1 MIGVGID
8 TGGTCTDAVIL
19 ETEGNRVLSIG
30 KTLTTKYDLKEGIL
44 KALSA
49 LNQDLLL
56 KAEYISLSTTLA
68 TNACVE
74 GKGGRAK
81 LVFIG
86 VKPQVIERM
95 QGIYGLPPV
104 EEICFLEG
112 DAALSDKEGGK
123 PDWNAFRTLV
133 KETFGIYDSA
143 AIVQINAKFND
154 GRFEKEAEAIVAEE
168 LGIPCVRGYDLYQE
182 LNVQKRGATALLNAR
197 LIPVMRDFFDSVE
210 RSLAEL
216 GLNIPIQVVK
226 SDGSIMSKEY
236 AMNRPVETL
245 LCGPA
250 ASIIGAME
258 LSSKKDALIVDMG
271 GTTSDVALL
280 KDRVPV
286 TSDSGISIG
295 PWKTMVK
302 GVTIDTFALGGDS
315 AVEHDDK
322 NIFLDK
328 RRIVPLSMASAKYPE
343 ICGKLKALNGE
354 CAIYSYPASQFFL
367 LVNEPSELKK
377 YTSGEQKLIAALKKG
392 PLMFR
397 DAAEAVGI
405 SPYVFKTRRLEDEG
419 IIIRCGVTPTD
430 IMHIYGD
437 FTAYDREA
445 AKAGVRYLAFAVGR
459 DFDEICR
466 EIYNLAKERLYRN
479 LTRIFMQYETKGGL
493 SVEDGIALEKL
504 ASFIYQQK
512 SCGSRFVAPDFQ
524 SDIGFIGIGAPTRI
538 FLPDVAQLFGADA
551 DVPEYAEVANAI
563 GAAVGSVAADY
574 SVQIRPDSNS
584 YRLEGGSRVL
594 RFDDY
599 EKAVDVAKEIAEAR
613 AREKAQAQGAER
625 IIRVDFEVKED
636 FYDLT
641 SEDSRLFLEA
651 TVTAKAV
658 TK

>member
-1 MIGVGID
+1 
-8 TGGTCTDAVIL
+8 
-19 ETEGNRVLSIG
+19 
-30 KTLTTKYDLKEGIL
+30 
-44 KALSA
+44 
-49 LNQDLLL
+49 
-56 KAEYISLSTTLA
+56 
-68 TNACVE
+68 
-74 GKGGRAK
+74 
-81 LVFIG
+81 
-86 VKPQVIERM
+86 
-95 QGIYGLPPV
+95 
-104 EEICFLEG
+104 
-112 DAALSDKEGGK
+112 
-123 PDWNAFRTLV
+123 
-133 KETFGIYDSA
+133 
-143 AIVQINAKFND
+143 
-154 GRFEKEAEAIVAEE
+154 
-168 LGIPCVRGYDLYQE
+168 
-182 LNVQKRGATALLNAR
+182 
-197 LIPVMRDFFDSVE
+197 
-210 RSLAEL
+210 
-216 GLNIPIQVVK
+216 
-226 SDGSIMSKEY
+226 
-236 AMNRPVETL
+236 
-245 LCGPA
+245 
-250 ASIIGAME
+250 
-258 LSSKKDALIVDMG
+258 MG

-367 LVNEPSELKK
+367 LVNEPSDLKK

-397 DAAEAVGI
+397 EAAEAVGI

-459 DFDEICR
+459 DFDEICS
-466 EIYNLAKERLYRN
+466 EIYNLAKERLYRK
-479 LTRIFMQYETKGGL
+479 LTIIFMQYETKGGL
-493 SVEDGIALEKL
+493 SAEDGIALEKL

-538 FLPDVAQLFGADA
+538 FLPDVAKLFGADA

-574 SVQIRPDSNS
+574 SVQIRPDSSS

-599 EKAVDVAKEIAEAR
+599 EKAVGAAKEIAEAR

-625 IIRVDFEVKED
+625 IIQVDFEVKED

-651 TVTAKAV
+651 TVTAKAG